1 MFHYS
6 SPVAAEAFGTVVE
19 VVPGGRV
26 GSPEC
31 DFSGR
36 RWHRTHSVSSFSRSV
51 RGRLRASWRR
61 ERQMRMLRR
70 PLVLVILAVLTTSAC
85 ALRSPSIADLQY
97 NPGRYYNRNVNVE
110 GVVTSSWGVPLV
122 PLKVYKVGDSSG
134 EITVVSD
141 GSRVPPRGARVRV
154 RGKVTEFG
162 TFGGRA
168 VGLHLRE
175 QSLHVLR
182 RG

>member
-1 MFHYS
+1 MRHLRLS
-6 SPVAAEAFGTVVE
+6 CVLAALAGLAT
-19 VVPGGRV
+19 
-26 GSPEC
+26 
-31 DFSGR
+31 
-36 RWHRTHSVSSFSRSV
+36 
-51 RGRLRASWRR
+51 AS
-61 ERQMRMLRR
+61 
-70 PLVLVILAVLTTSAC
+70 C

-97 NPGRYYNRNVNVE
+97 NPGRYYNRSVNIE

-122 PLKVYKVGDSSG
+122 PFKMYKVGDSSG
-134 EITVVSD
+134 EITVLSD
-141 GSRVPPRGARVRV
+141 GNRVPPRGARVRV

-168 VGLHLRE
+168 LGLHLRE